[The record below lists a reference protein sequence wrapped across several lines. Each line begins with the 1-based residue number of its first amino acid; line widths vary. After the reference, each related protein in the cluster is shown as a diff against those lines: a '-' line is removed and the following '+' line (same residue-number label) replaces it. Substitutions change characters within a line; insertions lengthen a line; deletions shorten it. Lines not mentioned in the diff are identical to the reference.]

1 MALEDIILLDQNITL
16 AINSLNS
23 PLTDRI
29 WLFFSNTQVWFPMY
43 AIIAG
48 CCFWRLGWKRGIAAT
63 VALALMVLCCDQ
75 TANLFKDGVQRFRP
89 CHTEYMIENG
99 LHMLS
104 SGSLYGFFS
113 GHAANSFGFAWS
125 SLLLFRMDKRLKY
138 RGYAAWIFSWA
149 ILVSFS
155 RDALRRGYS
164 RRSRGRKH
172 NRLSHCSPGQ
182 VCLQT
187 VDCCVT
193 NPQEP

>member
-89 CHTEYMIENG
+89 YHTEYMIENG

-113 GHAANSFGFAWS
+113 GHAANSFGFAWC

-155 RDALRRGYS
+155 RVFVGMHFFGDILAGAVAGSIIGSAIAFLTRY
-164 RRSRGRKH
+164 
-172 NRLSHCSPGQ
+172 
-182 VCLQT
+182 VCKRWIAA
-187 VDCCVT
+187 
-193 NPQEP
+193 